1 VGCVFGAA
9 CGERTT
15 RKRKLRVNRAAR
27 QEVEDGGLR
36 CATKRFVALS
46 AIVMLA
52 VGCGGGVGVGRLAQP
67 AANSTSRTLTGQT
80 IDRVLLGGKS
90 LSRILKQPLK
100 IDSRFPP
107 RFGGAE
113 ALRDDG
119 WDSPAGCVGVASMLQ
134 QDVYQASNVKGVA
147 AEAFRHAARSEV
159 TSVKEGVVSLPAAAD
174 ASALFAKF
182 SRHWQKCDGTTLS
195 LPGSLFRLDARIT
208 NVQAATSVLAAT
220 VSIGW
225 KRSGSNSASIPAGR
239 AIAVRDNCLVEV
251 EVDFFDASIQSV
263 HGSGDFD
270 ATAIDVARAMLD
282 KVGALI

>member
-1 VGCVFGAA
+1 MLTAGCGSGVG
-9 CGERTT
+9 
-15 RKRKLRVNRAAR
+15 
-27 QEVEDGGLR
+27 DGG
-36 CATKRFVALS
+36 TVPPE
-46 AIVMLA
+46 V
-52 VGCGGGVGVGRLAQP
+52 
-67 AANSTSRTLTGQT
+67 NSTPRALTGQAV
-80 IDRVLLGGKS
+80 DRALLGGNA

-119 WDSPAGCVGVASMLQ
+119 WDSPAGCLGVPSMLQ
-134 QDVYQASNVKGVA
+134 QIVYQASNVKGVA
-147 AEAFRHAARSEV
+147 AEAFRHTARSEV

-174 ASALFAKF
+174 ANALFAKF

-220 VSIGW
+220 VWIGW
-225 KRSGSNSASIPAGR
+225 KSSGSNSASIPAGR

-251 EVDFFDASIQSV
+251 EVDFFDASVQSG
-263 HGSGDFD
+263 HGAGDFD

-282 KVGALI
+282 RVDALI